1 MHLINQIKKDL
12 LKKVN
17 FGETLVYDSFFE
29 LYEPYKQLIPEGIF
43 ATEVMNINPANFH
56 SLKFGGTCTIIPFFE
71 FDDQTIEMIRLKMEQ
86 QFQDS
91 ML

>member
-1 MHLINQIKKDL
+1 MLLINHIKKDL
-12 LKKVN
+12 LKNVN
-17 FGETLVYDSFFE
+17 FGETLVYDS
-29 LYEPYKQLIPEGIF
+29 
-43 ATEVMNINPANFH
+43 
-56 SLKFGGTCTIIPFFE
+56 FFE